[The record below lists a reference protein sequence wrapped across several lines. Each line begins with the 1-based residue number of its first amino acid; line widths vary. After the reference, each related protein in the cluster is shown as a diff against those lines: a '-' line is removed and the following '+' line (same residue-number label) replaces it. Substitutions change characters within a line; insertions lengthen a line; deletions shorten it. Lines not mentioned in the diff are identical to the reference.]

1 LTARR
6 EEIVLVKRIMLFLV
20 AMLAMVAI
28 LALPAIAE
36 HNAPYYD
43 EYDRCDTDHDGRYDD
58 DQCYKGGPRDT
69 GYEDDHYGRYD
80 DDDDDYDRW
89 DCDWY
94 GPYGRGDHEW
104 EEYWCWHPHEGW
116 EYVTWRWA

>member
-1 LTARR
+1 M
-6 EEIVLVKRIMLFLV
+6 KRISLFLV

-58 DQCYKGGPRDT
+58 DSCYKGGPNDT
-69 GYEDDHYGRYD
+69 GYEDDYYDRYD
-80 DDDDDYDRW
+80 DDDHGRYDEPREP

-94 GPYGRGDHEW
+94 GPYGSGNNAW
-104 EEYWCWHPHEGW
+104 YEYWCYWHGWGW
-116 EYVTWRWA
+116 EFVFWAWA